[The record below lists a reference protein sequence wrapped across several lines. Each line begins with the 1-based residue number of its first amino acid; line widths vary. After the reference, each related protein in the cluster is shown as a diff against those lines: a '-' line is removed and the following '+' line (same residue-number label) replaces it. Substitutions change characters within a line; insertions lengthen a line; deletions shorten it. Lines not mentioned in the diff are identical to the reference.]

1 MPDAKGEGWVMN
13 AGAGM
18 CIIIFFSSW
27 TIVLSVML
35 GYSITPR
42 VIGQY
47 VVDRL
52 EKFVEDH
59 GGG

>member
-1 MPDAKGEGWVMN
+1 MN
-13 AGAGM
+13 AEAGM
-18 CIIIFFSSW
+18 YIIAW
-27 TIVLSVML
+27 TVAVSVIAVSVMV

-52 EKFVEDH
+52 ERFVEDH